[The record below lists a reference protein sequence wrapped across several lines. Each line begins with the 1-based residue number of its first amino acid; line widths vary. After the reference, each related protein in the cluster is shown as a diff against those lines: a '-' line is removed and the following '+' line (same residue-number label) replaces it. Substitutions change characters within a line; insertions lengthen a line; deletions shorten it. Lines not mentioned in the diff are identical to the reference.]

1 MSYNQIGHVVRR
13 NEESLREEVV
23 KRLNELYS
31 SFVLFDI
38 LRRKDVIK
46 NLNIIINLLVSY

>member
-38 LRRKDVIK
+38 LRRKDINK